1 MMVILRL
8 GKRERERVAGA
19 KVHIGIKH
27 FFFTDLLKHI
37 SKSGLKIGIKHF
49 FFTDLLKHVS
59 KSGLKIRIKHFLHI
73 FHIFQRKRFIVRFK
87 CKIMYLYHISKQK
100 TYLEYFL
107 YLFFVDENNLTRNTF
122 QS

>member
-1 MMVILRL
+1 MHSTLCLSPGVANDGNLEIGEERD
-8 GKRERERVAGA
+8 RERVAGA

-49 FFTDLLKHVS
+49 
-59 KSGLKIRIKHFLHI
+59 LHI

-87 CKIMYLYHISKQK
+87 CKIMYL
-100 TYLEYFL
+100 
-107 YLFFVDENNLTRNTF
+107 
-122 QS
+122 